1 MMNNKDKITIM
12 NNIANNI
19 SNNSNRNRMNIIKAR
34 LKIIIWDN
42 TILLS
47 KIIKRTFDII
57 TVAICLVIFSPI
69 FLITAFL
76 IYKESPG
83 PVFYTQ
89 IRVGKN
95 GKHFPFF
102 KFRSMV
108 MNADK
113 LKNDLQ
119 SENESSDGVI
129 FKMKYDPRI
138 TKIGRIIRKYSI
150 DELPQLLNVLFG
162 DMSLVGPR
170 PPIPIEVAKYSLE
183 DRKRLNVTPGI
194 TCIWQISGRSEIPF
208 KEQVQLDKNYIKSQ
222 SFVTDFMIL
231 LKTIPAV
238 LSGDGAY

>member
-19 SNNSNRNRMNIIKAR
+19 SNNSNRNRNRMNIIKAR

-183 DRKRLNVTPGI
+183 ELEELERLAEIGKAFELVDKDSHNFYEVAWVRDGQHYLKAVYGVEGVVDWYRKEVAD
-194 TCIWQISGRSEIPF
+194 E
-208 KEQVQLDKNYIKSQ
+208 V
-222 SFVTDFMIL
+222 
-231 LKTIPAV
+231 
-238 LSGDGAY
+238 